1 MKVGS
6 KEKNARRVLP
16 LVVTVATL
24 AATFAAHA
32 LDPPYLAQMPSVET
46 VLADNEGKDRLDT
59 LARQQ
64 AALNQLVRA
73 IGFLAGDREFCCLTQ
88 DEEVLRGKYMTAARA
103 IDKETFAKLST
114 KQPANPFAKSERG
127 QWVSVEMSYER
138 SPQFR
143 ATNFG
148 RYLAPDLRA
157 SLDSA
162 YADFDRHMAG
172 EAPSSGG
179 KLIELSPGQRQF
191 GNFLLLAV
199 LALMV
204 LAVVREFRP
213 FRARKD
219 DPLKVV
225 AGFRRYDLHW
235 HTGRVTEY
243 RTWTETHR
251 GSRTETDQYGNVR
264 TYLWSHTYVHE
275 SFSLVGP
282 SGTHHVHVTDL
293 EINIPE
299 GHLATAVWAMRR
311 RHKGGHYL
319 LFFDR
324 TAPRTKPITYEIGR
338 MLKVRLWILF
348 PVFAIALVIGAGLEA
363 TTTIFA
369 GMSPL
374 LVSLLSI
381 FVAWVAA
388 IGWIN
393 SIAIP
398 RRTRR
403 FERND
408 VPRIVALI
416 EQKNPTDAGLVTNAA
431 TV

>member
-1 MKVGS
+1 MKKGS
-6 KEKNARRVLP
+6 NEKNARCVLSF
-16 LVVTVATL
+16 VVTVAAL
-24 AATFAAHA
+24 ATTFDAYA

-64 AALNQLVRA
+64 AALNQLMRA
-73 IGFLAGDREFCCLTQ
+73 IGFLAGDREFCCQTQ
-88 DEEVLRGKYMTAARA
+88 DEQVLRGNYGTAARA
-103 IDKETFAKLST
+103 IDRETFAQLST

-127 QWVSVEMSYER
+127 QWVAIEMSYER

-143 ATNFG
+143 AANFG

-157 SLDSA
+157 KLDLA
-162 YADFDRHMAG
+162 YADFDRRIAG

-179 KLIELSPGQRQF
+179 QLVELSPGQRQL
-191 GNFLLLAV
+191 GNVVLLAV

-213 FRARKD
+213 FGARKD
-219 DPLKVV
+219 DPLKVA
-225 AGFRRYDLHW
+225 AGFGLYTLQW
-235 HTGRVTEY
+235 HTGRVTDY
-243 RTWTETHR
+243 KKWRETHTR
-251 GSRTETDQYGNVR
+251 SGTETDQYGNTR
-264 TYLWSHTYVHE
+264 RYYWSHTYVHE

-282 SGTHHVHVTDL
+282 STHHVHVTDL

-299 GHLATAVWAMRR
+299 GHLATAVWATRR
-311 RHKGGHYL
+311 SRKGGDYV

-324 TAPRTKPITYEIGR
+324 TEPRTKPITYAIGK
-338 MLKVRLWILF
+338 MLKVKLWILF
-348 PVFAIALVIGAGLEA
+348 PVFSIALIIGAGLA
-363 TTTIFA
+363 VATTIFA
-369 GMSPL
+369 GMSPTMA
-374 LVSLLSI
+374 SLLSI
-381 FVAWVAA
+381 FVSWIAT

-393 SIAIP
+393 LLVIP

-403 FERND
+403 FEKND

-416 EQKNPTDAGLVTNAA
+416 EKKDPADAGLVTNAA
-431 TV
+431 TA